1 MALQRVTIGFQGS
14 QVLTLKM
21 QDSDLDALLAALPGA
36 QWHDLTSDDGT
47 VRANLSQVVYVKT
60 DRQESR
66 VGFGASAIA

>member
-21 QDSDLDALLAALPGA
+21 QDADLDALLTALSAGD
-36 QWHDLTSDDGT
+36 WHDLTVDDGT

-60 DRQESR
+60 DRDESR
-66 VGFGASAIA
+66 VGFGS

>member
-21 QDSDLDALLAALPGA
+21 EDADLDALLAALTTA
-36 QWHDLTSDDGT
+36 DWHDIPVDDGT

-60 DRQESR
+60 DRDGSR
-66 VGFGASAIA
+66 VGFGA

>member
-21 QDSDLDALLAALPGA
+21 EDADLDALLAALSAGD
-36 QWHDLTSDDGT
+36 WHDLSVDDGT

-60 DRQESR
+60 DRDGGR
-66 VGFGASAIA
+66 VGFGA